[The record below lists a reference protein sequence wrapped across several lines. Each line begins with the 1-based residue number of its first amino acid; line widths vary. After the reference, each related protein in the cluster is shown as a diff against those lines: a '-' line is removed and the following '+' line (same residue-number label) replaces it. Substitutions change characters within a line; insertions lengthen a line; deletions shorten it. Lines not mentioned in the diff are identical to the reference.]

1 MAFNQLKANQ
11 GARKRRTR
19 VGRGIG
25 SGLGKTSGRG
35 ILGQGSRSGGSV
47 RPGFEG
53 GQNPL
58 YRRIPKRGFKNYTT
72 VRYGVVNVSDLS
84 QFKDG
89 TEVNPTMLIDLGLV
103 KSRARGVK
111 ILGNGK
117 CEGIITERGIK
128 KGITGKNKDDLQA
141 EDDIAGTLACVKLVV

>member
-1 MAFNQLKANQ
+1 MALHQLKANK
-11 GARKRRTR
+11 GARKKRTIW
-19 VGRGIG
+19 GRGIG

-35 ILGQGSRSGGSV
+35 ILGQGARSGGSV

-72 VRYGVVNVSDLS
+72 LRYGVVNVGDLN

-89 TEVNPTMLIDLGLV
+89 SEVNPTILIENGLI
-103 KSRARGVK
+103 KTNTQAIK

-117 CEGIITERGIK
+117 LAKKLKVFAHHFSQSALKAISEAGGTTEVIK
-128 KGITGKNKDDLQA
+128 
-141 EDDIAGTLACVKLVV
+141 

>member
-53 GQNPL
+53 GQNPI
-58 YRRIPKRGFKNYTT
+58 YRRLPKRGFKNYTT

-89 TEVNPTMLIDLGLV
+89 TEVNPTLLIELGLV

-117 CEGIITERGIK
+117 LDKKLKVLAHHFSQSAIKAITEAGGTTEVIK
-128 KGITGKNKDDLQA
+128 
-141 EDDIAGTLACVKLVV
+141 

>member
-1 MAFNQLKANQ
+1 MAFNQLKANP
-11 GARKRRTR
+11 GARKRKTR

-53 GQNPL
+53 GQNPI

-89 TEVNPTMLIDLGLV
+89 TEVNPTLLIELGLV

-117 CEGIITERGIK
+117 LDKKLKVLAHHFSQSAIKAITEAGGTTEVIK
-128 KGITGKNKDDLQA
+128 
-141 EDDIAGTLACVKLVV
+141 

>member
-53 GQNPL
+53 GQNPI
-58 YRRIPKRGFKNYTT
+58 YRRLPKRGFKNYTT

-117 CEGIITERGIK
+117 LDKKLKVLAHHFSQSAIKAITEAGGTTEVIK
-128 KGITGKNKDDLQA
+128 
-141 EDDIAGTLACVKLVV
+141 

>member
-11 GARKRRTR
+11 GARKKRTR

-53 GQNPL
+53 GQNPI
-58 YRRIPKRGFKNYTT
+58 YRRLPKRGFKNYTT

-89 TEVNPTMLIDLGLV
+89 TEVNPTLLIELGLV

-117 CEGIITERGIK
+117 LDKKLKVLAHHFSQSAIKAITEAGGTTEVIK
-128 KGITGKNKDDLQA
+128 
-141 EDDIAGTLACVKLVV
+141 

>member
-1 MAFNQLKANQ
+1 MAFNQLKANP
-11 GARKRRTR
+11 GSRKRRTR

-53 GQNPL
+53 GQNPI
-58 YRRIPKRGFKNYTT
+58 YRRLPKRGFKNYTT

-89 TEVNPTMLIDLGLV
+89 TEVNPTLLIELGLV

-117 CEGIITERGIK
+117 LDKKLKVLAHHFSQSAIKAITEAGGTTEVIK
-128 KGITGKNKDDLQA
+128 
-141 EDDIAGTLACVKLVV
+141 

>member
-103 KSRARGVK
+103 KSRVRGVK

-117 CEGIITERGIK
+117 LDKKLKVLAHHFSQSAIKAITEAGGTTEVIK
-128 KGITGKNKDDLQA
+128 
-141 EDDIAGTLACVKLVV
+141 

>member
-1 MAFNQLKANQ
+1 MALHQLKANE
-11 GARKRRTR
+11 GARKLRTR

-53 GQNPL
+53 GQNPI

-72 VRYGVVNVSDLS
+72 LRYGVVNVGDLS
-84 QFKDG
+84 QFIDG
-89 TEVNPTMLIDLGLV
+89 SEVNPNILIEKGLL
-103 KSRARGVK
+103 KTGARGVK
-111 ILGNGK
+111 ILGDGK
-117 CEGIITERGIK
+117 LDKKLKVLAHHFSQSAIKAITEAGGTTEVIK
-128 KGITGKNKDDLQA
+128 
-141 EDDIAGTLACVKLVV
+141 

>member
-1 MAFNQLKANQ
+1 MAYNQLKANQ

-53 GQNPL
+53 GQNPI
-58 YRRIPKRGFKNYTT
+58 YRRLPKRGFKNYTT

-117 CEGIITERGIK
+117 LDKKLKVLAHHFSQSAIKAITEAGGTTEVIK
-128 KGITGKNKDDLQA
+128 
-141 EDDIAGTLACVKLVV
+141 

>member
-1 MAFNQLKANQ
+1 MAFNQLKANP
-11 GARKRRTR
+11 GARKRKTR

-53 GQNPL
+53 GQNPI

-72 VRYGVVNVSDLS
+72 VRYGVINVGDLS

-89 TEVNPTMLIDLGLV
+89 TEINPTMLIELGLV

-111 ILGNGK
+111 VLGTGTLDK
-117 CEGIITERGIK
+117 KLKVIAHHFSASATKAITEAGGTTEVIK
-128 KGITGKNKDDLQA
+128 
-141 EDDIAGTLACVKLVV
+141 

>member
-53 GQNPL
+53 GQNPI

-89 TEVNPTMLIDLGLV
+89 TEVNPTLLIDLGLV

-117 CEGIITERGIK
+117 LDKKLKVLAHHFSQSAIKAITEAGGTTEVIK
-128 KGITGKNKDDLQA
+128 
-141 EDDIAGTLACVKLVV
+141 

>member
-53 GQNPL
+53 GQNPI

-89 TEVNPTMLIDLGLV
+89 TEVNPTLLIELGLV

-117 CEGIITERGIK
+117 LDKKLKVLAHHFSQSAIKAITEAGGTTEVIK
-128 KGITGKNKDDLQA
+128 
-141 EDDIAGTLACVKLVV
+141 

>member
-1 MAFNQLKANQ
+1 MAYNQLKANP
-11 GARKRRTR
+11 GARKRKTR

-53 GQNPL
+53 GQNPI

-89 TEVNPTMLIDLGLV
+89 SEVNPTMLIDLGLV

-117 CEGIITERGIK
+117 LDKKLKVLAHHFSQSAIKAITEAGGTTEVIK
-128 KGITGKNKDDLQA
+128 
-141 EDDIAGTLACVKLVV
+141 

>member
-1 MAFNQLKANQ
+1 MAFNQLKANP
-11 GARKRRTR
+11 GSRKRRTR

-117 CEGIITERGIK
+117 LDKKLKVLAHHFSQSAIKAITEAGGTTEVIK
-128 KGITGKNKDDLQA
+128 
-141 EDDIAGTLACVKLVV
+141 

>member
-11 GARKRRTR
+11 GARKKRTR

-53 GQNPL
+53 GQNPI

-117 CEGIITERGIK
+117 LDKKLKVLAHHFSQSATKAITEAGGTTEVIK
-128 KGITGKNKDDLQA
+128 
-141 EDDIAGTLACVKLVV
+141 

>member
-1 MAFNQLKANQ
+1 MALHQLKANE
-11 GARKRRTR
+11 GARKLRTR

-53 GQNPL
+53 GQNPI

-72 VRYGVVNVSDLS
+72 VRYGVVNVGDLS

-89 TEVNPTMLIDLGLV
+89 SEVNPTLLIEKGLL
-103 KSRARGVK
+103 KTGARGVK
-111 ILGNGK
+111 ILGDGK
-117 CEGIITERGIK
+117 LDKKLKVLAHHFSQSAIKAITEAGGTTEVIK
-128 KGITGKNKDDLQA
+128 
-141 EDDIAGTLACVKLVV
+141 

>member
-1 MAFNQLKANQ
+1 MAFNQLKANP
-11 GARKRRTR
+11 GSRKRKTR

-53 GQNPL
+53 GQNPI

-89 TEVNPTMLIDLGLV
+89 SEVNPTMLIDLGLV

-117 CEGIITERGIK
+117 LDKKLKVLAHHFSQSAIKAITEAGGTTEVIK
-128 KGITGKNKDDLQA
+128 
-141 EDDIAGTLACVKLVV
+141 

>member
-1 MAFNQLKANQ
+1 MALHALKANK
-11 GARKRRTR
+11 GARKRRTI

-53 GQNPL
+53 GQNPI
-58 YRRIPKRGFKNYTT
+58 YRRIPKRGFKNSST
-72 VRYGVVNVSDLS
+72 VRYGVVNVGDLS

-89 TEVNPTMLIDLGLV
+89 TEVTPTLLIETGLV
-103 KSRARGVK
+103 KSTANGVK

-117 CEGIITERGIK
+117 LDKKLKVIAHHFSQSALKAIGDAGGSTEVLK
-128 KGITGKNKDDLQA
+128 
-141 EDDIAGTLACVKLVV
+141 

>member
-58 YRRIPKRGFKNYTT
+58 FRRIPKRGFKNYTT

-117 CEGIITERGIK
+117 LDKKLKVLAHHFSQSAIKAITEAGGTTEVIK
-128 KGITGKNKDDLQA
+128 
-141 EDDIAGTLACVKLVV
+141 

>member
-11 GARKRRTR
+11 GARKKRTR

-117 CEGIITERGIK
+117 LDKKLKVLAHHFSQSAIKAITE
-128 KGITGKNKDDLQA
+128 
-141 EDDIAGTLACVKLVV
+141 AGGTTEVVK

>member
-1 MAFNQLKANQ
+1 MAYNQLKANP
-11 GARKRRTR
+11 GARKRKTR

-53 GQNPL
+53 GQNPI

-89 TEVNPTMLIDLGLV
+89 SEVNPTMLIDLGLV

-117 CEGIITERGIK
+117 LDKKLKVLAHHFSQYAIKAITEAGGTTEVIK
-128 KGITGKNKDDLQA
+128 
-141 EDDIAGTLACVKLVV
+141 

>member
-19 VGRGIG
+19 IGRGIG
-25 SGLGKTSGRG
+25 SGLGNTSGRG

-117 CEGIITERGIK
+117 LDKKLKVLAHHFSQSAIKAITEAGGTTEVIK
-128 KGITGKNKDDLQA
+128 
-141 EDDIAGTLACVKLVV
+141 